1 MKPFKFVHAADLHL
15 DSPFKGFSDA
25 NIPPDVLTAMK
36 EATFKSFNNIVE
48 LCLSNKVD
56 ALLIAGDIYDSQD
69 RSYKAQRRFIDG
81 LKRLSDAGIKSYI
94 CHGNHDP
101 LDGWKSSLT
110 FPDLCYQFNSKCG
123 SYTMLDDGNET
134 VVVHGVSY
142 PTRVVTKNLIP
153 GFNKLNKGTFNI
165 GLIHA
170 NVDSDPNHD
179 PYAPCSLK
187 DLEDTGFDYW
197 ALGHVHNRK
206 ILKKKSPTV
215 VYPGNS
221 QGRHNRE
228 PGKKGVYLINVDQY
242 LGISYEFSPTDVLRW
257 ESINLDARQI
267 NTLQILEDEIEK
279 LFNSVLDNND
289 RRNLVV
295 RLNINGPTEVHK
307 ELAFGGVLQDIQTE
321 FNDRWGLQDPFLW
334 CERIIDTTSNPIN
347 RDKMSKDV
355 DFTGELIRLVNK
367 ISDGPDLLEEIKE
380 ESYRP
385 VKKGKV
391 GRLLRDKMPTD
402 GEFLEIVNQAENFC
416 LDALLHGDDR

>member
-1 MKPFKFVHAADLHL
+1 
-15 DSPFKGFSDA
+15 
-25 NIPPDVLTAMK
+25 
-36 EATFKSFNNIVE
+36 
-48 LCLSNKVD
+48 
-56 ALLIAGDIYDSQD
+56 
-69 RSYKAQRRFIDG
+69 
-81 LKRLSDAGIKSYI
+81 
-94 CHGNHDP
+94 
-101 LDGWKSSLT
+101 
-110 FPDLCYQFNSKCG
+110 
-123 SYTMLDDGNET
+123 
-134 VVVHGVSY
+134 
-142 PTRVVTKNLIP
+142 
-153 GFNKLNKGTFNI
+153 
-165 GLIHA
+165 
-170 NVDSDPNHD
+170 
-179 PYAPCSLK
+179 
-187 DLEDTGFDYW
+187 GFDYW

-391 GRLLRDKMPTD
+391 GR
-402 GEFLEIVNQAENFC
+402 
-416 LDALLHGDDR
+416 